1 MTSQAIEP
9 RTRSYSWTAP
19 EVLVRGADG
28 LSGLAFL
35 RKVVEGNLPQA
46 PLSDVLQFRLVEVS
60 EGFARFVGSPGE
72 QHYNPM
78 GSVHGGW
85 ASALLDSAMGCAVL
99 STLDETRLF
108 TTVQLSVNL
117 LRPMSS
123 QTGEVRCE
131 ARFLQSGKTVSHVE
145 ARMTDSDGKPVAAAT
160 ASWHP
165 LTED

>member
-131 ARFLQSGKTVSHVE
+131 ARVLHVGG
-145 ARMTDSDGKPVAAAT
+145 RTAT
-160 ASWHP
+160 AEGRVVDREGRLYAHGTTTC
-165 LTED
+165 LIIR